1 MSDSGRT
8 DAATVFITN
17 MAADHDYESATKF
30 GAIRPVTRGN
40 FPFFKHVRLIEEIA
54 ETLVHSSKTDYLA
67 FSGSGFIGALCLNI
81 WLIMHRE
88 CRALLFDRQQGGYIL
103 RVIKRDA
110 LVINIEK
117 AKDAIPHGRLP

>member
-1 MSDSGRT
+1 MPDEERSDL
-8 DAATVFITN
+8 ATVFITN
-17 MAADHDYESATKF
+17 MAADHNYQSAVKF

-40 FPFFKHVRLIEEIA
+40 FPFFKHVRLQEEIA
-54 ETLVHSSKTDYLA
+54 ETLIHSSKTDYLA

-88 CRALLFDRQQGGYIL
+88 CRALLFDRQQDAYVL

-117 AKDAIPHGRLP
+117 ARDKING